1 MEDNEVW
8 RSRQSDSLDLKPDPP
23 PQESLFS
30 NFPFFKE
37 DYSVISC
44 LDQQP
49 PPPHQ
54 VERSGNFLNSTD
66 QYMREFLT
74 NEPSLR
80 ESRYSADRPKAH
92 SPSLAPTP
100 FPGTQNSRNVRRHKS
115 EPLYPAPNSRR
126 VANKPTPFPSYNH
139 SLSAPTTYNQYSEQF
154 ACRDRNE
161 VPGRPPAFPPRPG
174 PPHAKGFPNRPSSS
188 GGRDQPPPPPPHL
201 PPHTHYP
208 LISRSPLSEM
218 DRQVKKLF
226 TDAKHLHKKKKRKHA
241 NYFVAL
247 QITNPSIKKKINA
260 IQTALK
266 NRSSKLVDNMIPIET
281 LHLVIG
287 TLNLPCESD
296 LWRAVEGFKA
306 FGEKKLHDLLP
317 HKTSCRLNIQGVENF
332 KNRVLY
338 ATMPDGDPRIRLK
351 RIHLALRAH
360 FQEIGLEGEYHKKFE
375 PHLIICKTDG
385 TITDELLDCLNDFSL
400 NFGFQFI
407 HRLDFCAKSMT
418 DFRYNV
424 MTSISPKRS
433 FAFV

>member
-1 MEDNEVW
+1 MENDDVW
-8 RSRQSDSLDLKPDPP
+8 SSRQSDSLDLKPDPP

-30 NFPFFKE
+30 NFPFFK
-37 DYSVISC
+37 DAAP
-44 LDQQP
+44 L
-49 PPPHQ
+49 HQ
-54 VERSGNFLNSTD
+54 LEERSGEFLNSTD
-66 QYMREFLT
+66 QYMREFLK
-74 NEPSLR
+74 NEPFLGDS
-80 ESRYSADRPKAH
+80 SDARYTDQTQQQPH
-92 SPSLAPTP
+92 PSQSIAPTP
-100 FPGTQNSRNVRRHKS
+100 FPGGRSAVRRFNS
-115 EPLYPAPNSRR
+115 EPISHSTMSKPVGSNRNR
-126 VANKPTPFPSYNH
+126 HIANRPTPFPSFNH
-139 SLSAPTTYNQYSEQF
+139 SLSAPTSYNHYSEQS
-154 ACRDRNE
+154 RDRNE
-161 VPGRPPAFPPRPG
+161 VPHGSSRPFPRGGSRPAPPG
-174 PPHAKGFPNRPSSS
+174 CVAKNFPSSN
-188 GGRDQPPPPPPHL
+188 GGRDDHSL
-201 PPHTHYP
+201 
-208 LISRSPLSEM
+208 LIPRAPLSEM
-218 DRQVKKLF
+218 DRHIQ
-226 TDAKHLHKKKKRKHA
+226 AKNFFAEAKNVQKKKKRKHA

-266 NRSSKLVDNMIPIET
+266 NRSSKLVDNMIPIDT

-296 LWRAVEGFKA
+296 LWRAVEGFKS

-338 ATMPDGDPRIRLK
+338 ATMQDGDPKLRLK
-351 RIHLALRAH
+351 RIHQSLRMH

-385 TITDELLDCLNDFSL
+385 LITEDVLDCLDDFSL

-424 MTSISPKRS
+424 LTSISPKRS
-433 FAFV
+433 FV

>member
-1 MEDNEVW
+1 MENDDVW
-8 RSRQSDSLDLKPDPP
+8 NNRQSDSLDLRPDPP

-30 NFPFFKE
+30 NFPFFQDAPLRQIE
-37 DYSVISC
+37 
-44 LDQQP
+44 
-49 PPPHQ
+49 
-54 VERSGNFLNSTD
+54 ERSGEFLCDDDDRECYKPKVQDPNLCNSTD
-66 QYMREFLT
+66 QYMREFIT
-74 NEPSLR
+74 NEPFLR
-80 ESRYSADRPKAH
+80 NSSDSRYSSSEPKGH
-92 SPSLAPTP
+92 HQSPNVAPTP
-100 FPGTQNSRNVRRHKS
+100 FPAGRSVRRHKS
-115 EPLYPAPNSRR
+115 EPVYPTPPSSRR
-126 VANKPTPFPSYNH
+126 ISNKPTPFPSLNH
-139 SLSAPTTYNQYSEQF
+139 SLSAPTSYNHYSEQN
-154 ACRDRNE
+154 RGHRM
-161 VPGRPPAFPPRPG
+161 PIPRTSRPHAFPPG
-174 PPHAKGFPNRPSSS
+174 PAKAFPHPS
-188 GGRDQPPPPPPHL
+188 GREDRS
-201 PPHTHYP
+201 P
-208 LISRSPLSEM
+208 LLIPRSPLSEM
-218 DRQVKKLF
+218 DRQVKKFF
-226 TDAKHLHKKKKRKHA
+226 TEAKALPKKKKRKHA

-247 QITNPSIKKKINA
+247 QITNPFIKKKINA
-260 IQTALK
+260 IQAALK
-266 NRSSKLVDNMIPIET
+266 NRSSKLADNMIPIET

-296 LWRAVEGFKA
+296 LWRAVEGFKS

-338 ATMPDGDPRIRLK
+338 ATMPEGEPKYRLK

-385 TITDELLDCLNDFSL
+385 SITDEILECLNDCSL